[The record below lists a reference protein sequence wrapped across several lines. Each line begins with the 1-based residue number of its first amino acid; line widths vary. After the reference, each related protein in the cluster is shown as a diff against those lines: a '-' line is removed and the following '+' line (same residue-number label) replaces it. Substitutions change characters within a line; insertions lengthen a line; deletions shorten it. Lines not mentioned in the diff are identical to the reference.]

1 MKILKETK
9 SGTKILLEKNEAF
22 MAFTAKGIQTSM
34 PQQLAPTSQNPS
46 EEDVE
51 KLMNWIDDNNPYL
64 NTFMKI
70 MAELHSDDDFNEPDF
85 KTRRDVL
92 KEN

>member
-9 SGTKILLEKNEAF
+9 SGTKILLENNEAF
-22 MAFTAKGIQTSM
+22 MAFTTKGIQTSM
-34 PQQLAPTSQNPS
+34 PQQLLPTGPNPK

-51 KLMNWIDDNNPYL
+51 KLMKWIDDNNPYL

-70 MAELHSDDDFNEPDF
+70 MAELHADEEFNDGEY
-85 KTRRDVL
+85 KTRSDL
-92 KEN
+92 LGEN